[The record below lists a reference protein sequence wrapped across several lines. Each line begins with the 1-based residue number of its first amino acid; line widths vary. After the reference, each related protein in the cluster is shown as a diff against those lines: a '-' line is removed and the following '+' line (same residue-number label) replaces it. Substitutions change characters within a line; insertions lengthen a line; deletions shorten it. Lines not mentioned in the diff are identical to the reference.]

1 MGVGKTNRASP
12 KSALGKTLYYLKEP
26 SSYLGRVL
34 EDGYLKL
41 GRVLEDGYLKLG
53 NNLTGRSMKPFVI
66 RRKNFLFA
74 NMPRG
79 AQSSAV
85 IYGMIETAKAN
96 DLDPYRYQT

>member
-41 GRVLEDGYLKLG
+41 G
-53 NNLTGRSMKPFVI
+53 
-66 RRKNFLFA
+66 NFLFA

>member
-41 GRVLEDGYLKLG
+41 G
-53 NNLTGRSMKPFVI
+53 NNLTGWSMKPFVI

>member
-1 MGVGKTNRASP
+1 MGVGKTIRASP

-41 GRVLEDGYLKLG
+41 G
-53 NNLTGRSMKPFVI
+53 NNRPGWSMKPFVI

>member
-26 SSYLGRVL
+26 SSY
-34 EDGYLKL
+34 L

>member
-41 GRVLEDGYLKLG
+41 G
-53 NNLTGRSMKPFVI
+53 NNLTGCSMKPFVI